1 MIYEYLPDIACL
13 AEFCLARLTRKSLEG
28 EMLGTLMYL
37 KTIVLGI
44 YYTFIFSEKVFQTEK
59 VYLRS

>member
-13 AEFCLARLTRKSLEG
+13 AEFCLARLPRESLEG

-44 YYTFIFSEKVFQTEK
+44 YYTFIFCEKVFQTEK